1 MKILFFDTET
11 TGVPRNYNA
20 PVTDTYNWPRLVQ
33 LGWII
38 TNELGSVA
46 KQRNY
51 IVKPD
56 GFIIPQEA
64 ASVHGITTER
74 ARREGRDLDS
84 VLYEFVYDLNSVDRI
99 VGHNIDFDK
108 HIVGAEFYRLG
119 MDYSKIFNLPYTC
132 TMQSSINYC
141 KLPPIRYGEYKWPK
155 LEELHIK
162 LFGRTFCGAHDAGAD
177 IAATKDCYFELNR
190 IGVIND
196 RLFGNFIRKIY
207 SDGVYEGNFV
217 DGKRT
222 GKGKFTWS
230 SSDVYEGDF
239 LDCKRTGKGKFTR
252 ANGSVYEGDFVDGKR
267 IGKGKFTWADGDVYE
282 GDFVDNKRTG
292 KGKYTWSSG
301 NVYEGNF
308 VDGKRTGKGK
318 YTWPSGDVYEGDFVN
333 GKITGKGKFT
343 WSNGD
348 VYEGDW
354 VDGNRIGKGKLTW
367 ANGDVYEGDWVD
379 GMSTG
384 KGKLTW
390 ADGTVYEG
398 DWVEDKRTGK
408 GKMTLA
414 NGTVYEGNFV
424 DDKFIG

>member
-11 TGVPRNYNA
+11 TSVPRNYNA

-196 RLFGNFIRKIY
+196 RLFGSFIRKVY
-207 SDGVYEGNFV
+207 SNGVYEGNFV
-217 DGKRT
+217 NGNRT
-222 GKGKFTWS
+222 GKGKYTWS
-230 SSDVYEGDF
+230 DGDVYEGDF
-239 LDCKRTGKGKFTR
+239 VEDERTGKGKLTL
-252 ANGSVYEGDFVDGKR
+252 
-267 IGKGKFTWADGDVYE
+267 ADGDVYE

-292 KGKYTWSSG
+292 KGKLTWTSDFIYEEDCDE
-301 NVYEGNF
+301 VYEGDF

-318 YTWPSGDVYEGDFVN
+318 LTRKYYFGSGCFSDE
-333 GKITGKGKFT
+333 
-343 WSNGD
+343 
-348 VYEGDW
+348 
-354 VDGNRIGKGKLTW
+354 
-367 ANGDVYEGDWVD
+367 
-379 GMSTG
+379 
-384 KGKLTW
+384 
-390 ADGTVYEG
+390 
-398 DWVEDKRTGK
+398 
-408 GKMTLA
+408 
-414 NGTVYEGNFV
+414 VYEGNFV
-424 DDKFIG
+424 DGKFNGKGKFTAYTYNCGDEVYEDYEGDFVDGVFNGKGKFTRTYYRGEDWDSDEVYEGDFVDGKYNGKGKLTFTRVYHRGEGEEYYSDYDEVYEGDFVDGKFMG